1 MGKLKKRTVFP
12 QVSDGAVAMCP
23 NAQERGHEIWVLPL
37 SEDGTAHRCN
47 FADATPK
54 ELAAVAVR
62 CCPYYS

>member
-1 MGKLKKRTVFP
+1 M
-12 QVSDGAVAMCP
+12 SDGAVAMCP